1 MINILLDGSNIDA
14 DWLYGTL
21 KKYIKP
27 AQKVTVVA
35 FSFAESI
42 RSADMWEKLYTPR
55 VGRYYDSIVG
65 AFAAY
70 GIGDDDVTFV
80 NYFTD
85 TPETAARKI
94 MDADILYFPGGNPVL
109 MMQRIDR
116 MGLRK
121 TILQHDGVVMGF
133 SAGALIQMEEYHLS
147 PDDDFPE
154 FMYSNGLPWLRDFY
168 LEVHYEGNE
177 VQDEAINRVLAE
189 RDAVVY
195 ATACGKGAILAA
207 EGRLTLLGDVRVF
220 TSR

>member
-94 MDADILYFPGGNPVL
+94 MDADILYFPGGNPVEVHKGKPPSL
-109 MMQRIDR
+109 S
-116 MGLRK
+116 GL
-121 TILQHDGVVMGF
+121 GSVF
-133 SAGALIQMEEYHLS
+133 HLS
-147 PDDDFPE
+147 AFRICLV
-154 FMYSNGLPWLRDFY
+154 LP
-168 LEVHYEGNE
+168 
-177 VQDEAINRVLAE
+177 
-189 RDAVVY
+189 
-195 ATACGKGAILAA
+195 AC
-207 EGRLTLLGDVRVF
+207 
-220 TSR
+220 